1 LVWLTFFFLPNFS
14 LFSIP
19 SSTLFSTPYTF
30 PCPFVFFPVSV
41 YFPSSSSLF
50 PYFSFCVD
58 PEGQSQKGEVCLRPK
73 WSHSYLTY
81 LVLILHSL
89 YNLFLI
95 LNIVF
100 VLTIALLY
108 IKIIGSVADPEGQL

>member
-1 LVWLTFFFLPNFS
+1 M
-14 LFSIP
+14 
-19 SSTLFSTPYTF
+19 
-30 PCPFVFFPVSV
+30 
-41 YFPSSSSLF
+41 
-50 PYFSFCVD
+50 
-58 PEGQSQKGEVCLRPK
+58 
-73 WSHSYLTY
+73 Y

-100 VLTIALLY
+100 VFTIALY

>member
-1 LVWLTFFFLPNFS
+1 M
-14 LFSIP
+14 
-19 SSTLFSTPYTF
+19 
-30 PCPFVFFPVSV
+30 
-41 YFPSSSSLF
+41 
-50 PYFSFCVD
+50 
-58 PEGQSQKGEVCLRPK
+58 
-73 WSHSYLTY
+73 Y

-100 VLTIALLY
+100 VFTIALLY